1 MNHRKKLRRFN
12 RNTAARKA
20 LFRSLCLAL
29 ITHDTI
35 KTTLPKAKELRRYV
49 EPLITI
55 AKEDTTAHRRQAF
68 AYLRDK
74 DAVTKLFEV
83 IGPASASRN
92 GGYTR
97 ILKAGFRATDAAPVA
112 YIQLVDLVKVQA
124 A

>member
-12 RNTAARKA
+12 RNASARKA
-20 LFRSLCLAL
+20 LFRSLSVAL
-29 ITHDTI
+29 ITHDSI

-55 AKEDTTAHRRQAF
+55 AKEDTTAHRRRAF
-68 AYLRDK
+68 DCLRDK
-74 DAVTKLFEV
+74 DAVTKLFTV
-83 IGPASASRN
+83 IGPASVSRP

-112 YIQLVDLVKVQA
+112 YIQLVDMINIA
-124 A
+124 